1 MSGLLISWPFV
12 EKVLISLAIGA
23 LMGMEREHTKHQEM
37 VGIRTFALVSLLG
50 ALFVFFAEATGS
62 ELQVVLGFGAITLFT
77 VILYAGNM
85 IRFKAVGLTTCIALL
100 LAYGMGTLV
109 AYGMYSQAIFVT
121 IAVTI
126 VLFAKQRLHAL
137 VDKVN
142 DKELLDFLEFL
153 AVVGIVYPLLPT
165 ETIPFMGAQIDL
177 FAVWLLVVL
186 ISIINLLGFVGSRY
200 FSAEKEIGLMALLGG
215 LVSTT
220 AMTLT
225 LPGTLKKKGRDLL
238 PAAYLVT
245 SGSTFARNLIIAA
258 IFAPVAARYLVFP
271 IAACAA
277 IVIGLGF
284 HGLSKAK
291 NVGRIKVES
300 PFKVPKA
307 VELAIKL
314 FVIMIAI
321 EVLQVYLPE
330 MFYVTVF
337 FGGII
342 SSASTVAT
350 VALLVS
356 MGKISATTA
365 AMGISTAIL
374 GAFAF
379 GHLATLYLAG
389 GKHAVKKLV
398 PIALGVSAVYIAV
411 LSVMMSVI

>member
-1 MSGLLISWPFV
+1 MSELIISWPFI

-62 ELQVVLGFGAITLFT
+62 ELQVFLGFGAITMFT
-77 VILYAGNM
+77 VIMYAGNLFK
-85 IRFKAVGLTTCIALL
+85 FKAVGLTTSIALL

-121 IAVTI
+121 IAITI
-126 VLFAKQRLHAL
+126 VLFAKQRLHTF
-137 VDKVN
+137 VDKVG

-153 AVVGIVYPLLPT
+153 AIVGIVYPILPAG
-165 ETIPFMGAQIDL
+165 TIPFMGIQVDL
-177 FAVWLLVVL
+177 FAIWLLVVL
-186 ISIINLLGFVGSRY
+186 ISVINLFGFIGSRY
-200 FSAEKEIGLMALLGG
+200 FSAEKEVGLMALLGG

-225 LPGTLKKKGRDLL
+225 LPGTLKKRGRELL

-245 SGSTFARNLIIAA
+245 SGSTLARNLIIAA
-258 IFAPVAARYLVFP
+258 IFAPLTARYLVFP
-271 IAACAA
+271 IAAAAA

-291 NVGRIKVES
+291 NIGRIKVES

-307 VELAIKL
+307 VELALKL
-314 FVIMIAI
+314 FVIMIAVEMI
-321 EVLQVYLPE
+321 QAYLPE

-350 VALLVS
+350 VALLAGA
-356 MGKISATTA
+356 GKISATTA

-379 GHLATLYLAG
+379 GHLATLHIAG
-389 GKHAVKKLV
+389 GKHAVRKLLPV
-398 PIALGVSAVYIAV
+398 VVCVSAVYVAV
-411 LSVMMSVI
+411 LAAMMAVI